1 MIGVPHPKWSE
12 RPLLVIVRA
21 PKSNVAKEEILT
33 WLNVSPLLLLTEGLL
48 QMSALHISFQQ
59 QQEGGGMLHLKSSL
73 GIASN
78 LLPCVCRLL
87 MDVEHAASLTLC

>member
-21 PKSNVAKEEILT
+21 PKSNATKEEILT

-48 QMSALHISFQQ
+48 HMSALGCFTLSQVWGSQANCCHGS
-59 QQEGGGMLHLKSSL
+59 
-73 GIASN
+73 
-78 LLPCVCRLL
+78 
-87 MDVEHAASLTLC
+87 AAC